1 MPRDT
6 EGLLKSEDSR
16 GHQSYHTAKLMDVRI
31 MYIDLLLT
39 YYDDFLLLPIT
50 VLQIFPNLSNKL
62 EIHAELQGLQQ

>member
-6 EGLLKSEDSR
+6 EGLWKSEVSR
-16 GHQSYHTAKLMDVRI
+16 GHQSYYTVKVMDVRI
-31 MYIDLLLT
+31 MYTDFLLT
-39 YYDDFLLLPIT
+39 YYDDFLLLPIM